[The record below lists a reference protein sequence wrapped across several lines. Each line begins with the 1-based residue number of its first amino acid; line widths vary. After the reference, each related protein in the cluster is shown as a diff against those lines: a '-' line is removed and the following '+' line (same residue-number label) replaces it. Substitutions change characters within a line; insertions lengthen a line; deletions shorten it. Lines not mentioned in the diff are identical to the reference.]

1 MTAKRRDY
9 PRLVRKIRQQ
19 LGLSQERLAEAL
31 GVNFATVNRWE
42 NGHVKPSRLAVKQ
55 LEAFC
60 ARMTKAGKLKLPRVR
75 K

>member
-9 PRLVRKIRQQ
+9 PRMVKKIRRQ

-31 GVNFATVNRWE
+31 GVNFVTVNRWE
-42 NGHVKPSRLAVKQ
+42 NGHVRPSRLAVRQ

-60 ARMTKAGKLKLPRVR
+60 TKMARAGKLKLARAR
-75 K
+75 Q